1 MFWRIL
7 GARRDEIS
15 VCLYLSAVC
24 DVTLIKTPTESK
36 WGDEERESRGPRGDS
51 DDDRSPSSKL
61 NTGYYRISGPLPRP
75 APVVVMFWNVQV
87 HETFRCFPLL
97 GCVDQFRRERLNRR
111 CEGAQNRGV
120 VTGLISFV
128 FRPTEDVSG
137 ERNAA
142 RVGLKRGA
150 R

>member
-1 MFWRIL
+1 MTTGLHPVNR
-7 GARRDEIS
+7 
-15 VCLYLSAVC
+15 
-24 DVTLIKTPTESK
+24 TLAIT
-36 WGDEERESRGPRGDS
+36 G
-51 DDDRSPSSKL
+51 SPDFL
-61 NTGYYRISGPLPRP
+61 ARP
-75 APVVVMFWNVQV
+75 APIVVMFRNVQA
-87 HETFRCFPLL
+87 HETFRWFHLL
-97 GCVDQFRRERLNRR
+97 GCVDQFRRERLNQQ

-142 RVGLKRGA
+142 RVGRGA